1 VSTGTS
7 GRDRGLREVG
17 LLGIAALP
25 VGEHWDLGL
34 RDLGADAARRAMADA
49 GVEGVDAIY
58 VGNMASGALCA
69 QENIGVLI
77 ADAAGLLPVEA
88 VKIEAACASGGAV
101 VRAACQAV
109 AGGLHERVLAV
120 GVEKMT
126 DLLGDGVT
134 TALATAADA
143 DFEAAHGI
151 SFVALN
157 ALLMRRYMDEH
168 RLERREFA
176 PFAVLAHRNARHNP
190 HAFFRREITAD
201 AFTASPLVADP
212 IGVLDSAPICD
223 GAAAVVIAPLAECR
237 RRAAGAGRP
246 PAVRVRASAAATD
259 TLLLAARRDP
269 LVWDSV
275 GRSAARALEQAG
287 LGRRDLDFYEPH
299 DAFTIVTALSLEACG
314 FAERGTAVRDAAQ
327 GRFEAGGELPICTL
341 GGLKG
346 RGHPVGASGTYQ
358 IVEAALQLQGR
369 AGGAQLRKA
378 SLAMTQSV
386 GGSGSIAVTHVLEAV

>member
-1 VSTGTS
+1 VSAGTS
-7 GRDRGLREVG
+7 GRERGLREVG

-69 QENIGVLI
+69 QENVGVLI

-88 VKIEAACASGGAV
+88 VKIEAACASGGAA

-109 AGGLHERVLAV
+109 AGGLHERVLAI

-134 TALATAADA
+134 AALATAADA

-201 AFTASPLVADP
+201 AFTTSPLVADP

-275 GRSAARALEQAG
+275 ARSAARALEEAG
-287 LGRRDLDFYEPH
+287 VGRRDLDFYEPH
-299 DAFTIVTALSLEACG
+299 DAFTIVTTLSLEACG
-314 FAERGTAVRDAAQ
+314 FAERGAAVRDAAQ